1 MKIIYAITIGIMFLL
16 AAEDVRTKEMGWWKL
31 GMLACIC
38 RYGIITTNRKS
49 LYFQGV

>member
-1 MKIIYAITIGIMFLL
+1 MISVQGKFLCNNVT
-16 AAEDVRTKEMGWWKL
+16 EGFTFFMYNRDTKFERVTKQ
-31 GMLACIC
+31 C